1 MKKKD
6 RGFSI
11 IMTVYDQAPE
21 IQENLPVFL
30 TQEYE
35 PGYEV
40 IIVDETS
47 TDNTMDVLKLLKDTY
62 PHLYSTFLPKPN
74 RLIVRKKMAFSIG
87 IKAAKNDWIIL
98 TKISKT
104 LMAPDILQAINDAIE
119 QDTELTLGYLNKK
132 GILLQP
138 FIYYQDAKY
147 HILKSERKLNK
158 VHEWKRMG
166 YIWGRYDFIV
176 VRKDL
181 GHKLLAFYE
190 QKTSSSTLF
199 GIRLRILWKNLI
211 SRSSTT
217 QLNIE

>member
-1 MKKKD
+1 MNKKE

-21 IQENLPVFL
+21 LQENLPVLL

-40 IIVDETS
+40 IVVDETS
-47 TDNTMDVLKLLKDTY
+47 TDNTTEVLKLLKNEFQ
-62 PHLYSTFLPKPN
+62 HLYSTFLPKPN
-74 RLIVRKKMAFSIG
+74 RLVVRKKMAFCIG

-98 TKISKT
+98 TKISKKA
-104 LMAPDILQAINDAIE
+104 LAPDTLQAIDEAID
-119 QDTELTLGYLNKK
+119 QDTELTLGYVNKK

-138 FIYYQDAKY
+138 FSNYQDAQD
-147 HILKSERKLNK
+147 HIRKSERRLRK

-166 YIWGRYDFIV
+166 YMWGRYDFIII
-176 VRKDL
+176 RKDL
-181 GHKLLAFYE
+181 AHQLLTFYE
-190 QKTSSSTLF
+190 QRIPSSTLF

-211 SRSSTT
+211 GRSATT
-217 QLNIE
+217 QLTIQ